1 MWVLTSTTA
10 SQESSTTVK
19 QSIAKLRVANKSDIA
34 RLTAQPLFAANPE
47 AALPLLSM
55 IGQAQLS
62 IDDLLGQLSRQ
73 FIEQLLVLSAQ
84 TVAGSKHPGRQ
95 AGQVRWHGAQ
105 SGVVAVG
112 HSKLHVKR
120 PRLRA
125 NGAEV
130 AVPAY
135 AALAKGSD
143 LSRRIADIL
152 VCNVSTRKYAR
163 VVHRCADELG
173 ISKSAVSRQ
182 FVKQSAQAYAQLM
195 SRDLSQIDF
204 VAVYADGVIVARHHI
219 IAAVG
224 VDAQGKKHV
233 LGLAPGSSENAKVVK
248 DLLGGLAQRGF
259 DLNIPRLWVID
270 GSKALRSGIEQ
281 MCGKDARVQR
291 CRIHKIRNVT
301 DRLPKERAEQVRWL
315 MKQAFKLDTA
325 RGKQRL
331 KELARDLKAQ
341 HPDAAASVLEGLDE
355 MFTITELGITGEL
368 ARCLATTNV
377 IESPNSAV
385 RRVSGR
391 VTNYKDAEMALRW
404 TAAGFLEAEKSFKK
418 LRGHADLK
426 TLINGLRPNSA
437 PLKKAA

>member
-1 MWVLTSTTA
+1 MSPHRGRQTGFGYAGGLTSYET
-10 SQESSTTVK
+10 
-19 QSIAKLRVANKSDIA
+19 
-34 RLTAQPLFAANPE
+34 
-47 AALPLLSM
+47 LP
-55 IGQAQLS
+55 
-62 IDDLLGQLSRQ
+62 R
-73 FIEQLLVLSAQ
+73 F
-84 TVAGSKHPGRQ
+84 GS
-95 AGQVRWHGAQ
+95 
-105 SGVVAVG
+105 
-112 HSKLHVKR
+112 L
-120 PRLRA
+120 
-125 NGAEV
+125 
-130 AVPAY
+130 
-135 AALAKGSD
+135 
-143 LSRRIADIL
+143 
-152 VCNVSTRKYAR
+152 
-163 VVHRCADELG
+163 
-173 ISKSAVSRQ
+173 
-182 FVKQSAQAYAQLM
+182 
-195 SRDLSQIDF
+195 
-204 VAVYADGVIVARHHI
+204 
-219 IAAVG
+219 
-224 VDAQGKKHV
+224 
-233 LGLAPGSSENAKVVK
+233 SSENAKVVK

-259 DLNIPRLWVID
+259 DLNISRLWVID

-315 MKQAFKLDTA
+315 MTQAFKLDTA

-341 HPDAAASVLEGLDE
+341 HPDAAASVLEGMDE

-437 PLKKAA
+437 LLQKAA

>member
-1 MWVLTSTTA
+1 MANTN
-10 SQESSTTVK
+10 
-19 QSIAKLRVANKSDIA
+19 AKLRAASKFNVN
-34 RLTAQPLFAANPE
+34 RLGEQPLFATNPE

-84 TVAGSKHPGRQ
+84 SVAGAQHKGRHT
-95 AGQVRWHGAQ
+95 GEVRWHGSQ
-105 SGVVAVG
+105 GGVVNLG
-112 HSKLHVKR
+112 QSKMHVKR
-120 PRLRA
+120 PRLRTIS
-125 NGAEV
+125 GEV

-135 AALAKGSD
+135 AALANDGD

-163 VVHRCADELG
+163 VVHRCVDELG

-182 FVKQSAQAYAQLM
+182 FVKQSAQAWAQLM
-195 SRDLSQIDF
+195 SRDLSKIDF
-204 VAVYADGVIVARHHI
+204 VAMYVDGVIVAKHHI

-224 VDAQGKKHV
+224 VDAQGDKHV

-248 DLLGGLAQRGF
+248 DLLSGLAQRGL
-259 DLNIPRLWVID
+259 DLNVPRLWVID

-281 MCGKDARVQR
+281 LCGKDAQVQR
-291 CRIHKIRNVT
+291 CRIHKIRNVSE
-301 DRLPKERAEQVRWL
+301 RLPKDRAEQVRWL
-315 MKQAFKLDTA
+315 MKQAFKLDAA

-331 KELARDLKAQ
+331 KELAKDLKGQ

-355 MFTITELGITGEL
+355 MFTITQLGITGEL

-377 IESPNSAV
+377 IESPNSVV

-404 TAAGFLEAEKSFKK
+404 TAAGFLEAEKSFRK
-418 LRGHADLK
+418 LRGYADLK
-426 TLINGLRPNSA
+426 LLINGLRPKVQT
-437 PLKKAA
+437 LKKAA

>member
-1 MWVLTSTTA
+1 MANTN
-10 SQESSTTVK
+10 
-19 QSIAKLRVANKSDIA
+19 AKLRVASKFNVN
-34 RLTAQPLFAANPE
+34 RLSEQPLFATNPQ

-84 TVAGSKHPGRQ
+84 SVAGSQHKGRHT
-95 AGQVRWHGAQ
+95 GEVRWHGSQ
-105 SGVVAVG
+105 GGVVNLG
-112 HSKLHVKR
+112 QSKMQVKR
-120 PRLRA
+120 PRLRTA
-125 NGAEV
+125 GGEV

-135 AALAKGSD
+135 AALANDGD

-182 FVKQSAQAYAQLM
+182 FVKQSAQAWAQLM
-195 SRDLSQIDF
+195 RRDLNQIDF
-204 VAVYADGVIVARHHI
+204 VAMYVDGVIVAKHHI

-224 VDAQGKKHV
+224 VDAQGNKHV

-248 DLLGGLAQRGF
+248 DLLSGLALRGL
-259 DLNIPRLWVID
+259 DLNVSRLWVID

-281 MCGKDARVQR
+281 LCGKDAKVQR
-291 CRIHKIRNVT
+291 CRIHKIRNVSE
-301 DRLPKERAEQVRWL
+301 RLPKDRAEQVRWL
-315 MKQAFKLDTA
+315 MKQAFKLDA
-325 RGKQRL
+325 PRGKQRL
-331 KELARDLKAQ
+331 KELAKDLKAQ

-377 IESPNSAV
+377 IESPNSVV

-391 VTNYKDAEMALRW
+391 VTNYKDVEMALRW

-426 TLINGLRPNSA
+426 TLIDGLRPNA
-437 PLKKAA
+437 QQLKKAA